1 MFSLNDITNENNKDQ
16 NKKMAI
22 YSRSSKQNVNN
33 WMFWIKKNKYFYLIK
48 EKDNDSLIER
58 IYLYA
63 KDLSEPK
70 NLVLVK
76 RSEDVGIKHLDDK
89 NAFIEPSVTMDDV
102 YENINEYDQARTRK
116 VLTVFDML

>member
-1 MFSLNDITNENNKDQ
+1 MFSLNDITNENNKDH

-22 YSRSSKQNVNN
+22 YSRSSKQIVNN

>member
-1 MFSLNDITNENNKDQ
+1 MFSLNDITNENNKDHK
-16 NKKMAI
+16 KKMAI
-22 YSRSSKQNVNN
+22 YSWSSKQNVNN
-33 WMFWIKKNKYFYLIK
+33 WRFWIKKNKYFYLIK

-70 NLVLVK
+70 NLVLIK

-102 YENINEYDQARTRK
+102 YENINEFDQAKTRK
-116 VLTVFDML
+116 VLAVFDML

>member
-1 MFSLNDITNENNKDQ
+1 MKTIKIII
-16 NKKMAI
+16 KKMAI

-33 WMFWIKKNKYFYLIK
+33 WRFWIKKNKYFYLIK

-70 NLVLVK
+70 NLVLIK

-102 YENINEYDQARTRK
+102 YENINEFDQAKTRK
-116 VLTVFDML
+116 VLAVFDML